1 MTCKKFCSAA
11 RCNRV
16 GRVGSSFEGT
26 RKYLK
31 SSLASLSSII
41 SVSRLIYMQVAVQ
54 LISLEFIKF
63 KTSIYFK
70 NRPLEFTVM
79 LILMSNFVNLY
90 SVWHLL
96 KLVLNS
102 FLWCEIATNIAA
114 SIIFF

>member
-41 SVSRLIYMQVAVQ
+41 SVSRLIYMQIAVQ
-54 LISLEFIKF
+54 LISLEFTKF
-63 KTSIYFK
+63 NTSIYIK
-70 NRPLEFTVM
+70 NGPQVH
-79 LILMSNFVNLY
+79 IHVNLDGSFCQ
-90 SVWHLL
+90 SVLSL
-96 KLVLNS
+96 ALTEVGSDQFLVV
-102 FLWCEIATNIAA
+102 
-114 SIIFF
+114 